1 MKKNQKKQQ
10 NPNDLVT
17 VINKVKEYIL
27 MEYGEEDHKKISSL
41 KYLDIL
47 TGYVKNCMSL
57 KVNNSPKYTVPEM
70 ANHLV
75 RYIRNTI

>member
-1 MKKNQKKQQ
+1 MKKNQKKQK
-10 NPNDLVT
+10 NPNDLVV

-27 MEYGEEDHKKISSL
+27 MEYGEEDHKKISSS
-41 KYLDIL
+41 KYINVL

-70 ANHLV
+70 ANNLV
-75 RYIRNTI
+75 RFVRSQV